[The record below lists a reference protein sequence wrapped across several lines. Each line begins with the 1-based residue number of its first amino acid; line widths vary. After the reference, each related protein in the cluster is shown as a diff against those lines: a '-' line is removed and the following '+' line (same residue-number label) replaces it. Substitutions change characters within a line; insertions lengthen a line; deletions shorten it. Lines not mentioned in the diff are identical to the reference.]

1 VIDTNVFVS
10 AALTPGGI
18 YDQVL
23 QCAVAGLFVPV
34 WDNQILSEYR
44 EVLARPKF
52 RLSKTAVRA
61 LLDALPAS
69 GFRRGMSLKEVCLP
83 DPDDLPF
90 VAVALAAP
98 DKTIIT
104 GNPRHYP
111 EIEMQKL
118 GVKIL
123 SPRGC
128 MTKKWGFK
136 LLLPRSLRN
145 DLISDNSAR
154 R

>member
-1 VIDTNVFVS
+1 MGTPFWVIDTNVFVS

-18 YDQVL
+18 CDQVL

-52 RLSKTAVRA
+52 KLSKTSVRA

-83 DPDDLPF
+83 VPDDLPF

-111 EIEMQKL
+111 AIEMQKL

-123 SPRGC
+123 SPRQALDC
-128 MTKKWGFK
+128 
-136 LLLPRSLRN
+136 LQS
-145 DLISDNSAR
+145 
-154 R
+154 

>member
-1 VIDTNVFVS
+1 MGTPFWVIDTNVFVS

-18 YDQVL
+18 CDQVL

-52 RLSKTAVRA
+52 KLSKTSVRA

-83 DPDDLPF
+83 DPDGLPF

-104 GNPRHYP
+104 GNPRHYS

-123 SPRGC
+123 SPRQALDC
-128 MTKKWGFK
+128 
-136 LLLPRSLRN
+136 LQS
-145 DLISDNSAR
+145 
-154 R
+154 